1 MRTSALDRG
10 AAKPE
15 VATRRGD
22 ATPVSARD
30 ARHVASFLVERTASL
45 GATLGPV
52 ALTLVPGVRVG
63 ASAPATYVAL
73 GDSYSSGAGL
83 GPFLTGPAGCDRSP
97 RSYPELVG
105 AARRLRLD
113 FVACAGAIARD

>member
-1 MRTSALDRG
+1 M
-10 AAKPE
+10 
-15 VATRRGD
+15 
-22 ATPVSARD
+22 SARG
-30 ARHVASFLVERTASL
+30 ARHVASSLVKRTASL
-45 GATLGPV
+45 DATLGLV
-52 ALTLVPGVRVG
+52 TLTLVPGVRVG
-63 ASAPATYVAL
+63 ASAPATNVAL

-83 GPFLTGPAGCDRSP
+83 GPFLTGAAGCDRSP